1 MEQTAELLLRASD
14 ESATKAIGAALA
26 SILEPGD
33 VVGLTGDLGAG
44 KTRFVQGAAAALE
57 VEDPVVSPTFMLVR
71 EYDGRVPVHHLDA
84 YRLSGA
90 AELEDLGIDE
100 VLPADA
106 VAFVE
111 WADRVVDALPESW
124 LELALHTRPDEVRE
138 IRVRPHGSR
147 WSGRLPEL
155 RSALDRFR
163 ADLGGAGRGNGDR
176 AESRRAEEAGNH
188 DGGDGSGN
196 PDGGDGSGNLDG
208 HG

>member
-1 MEQTAELLLRASD
+1 MEQTAELVLRAAD
-14 ESATKAIGAALA
+14 ETATKAIGAALA
-26 SILEPGD
+26 NILEPGD

-44 KTRFVQGAAAALE
+44 KTRFVQGAAAALD

-71 EYDGRVPVHHLDA
+71 EYEGRVPVHHLDA

-138 IRVRPHGSR
+138 IQVRPHGRR
-147 WSGRLPEL
+147 WSGRVPEL
-155 RSALDRFR
+155 RSVLDRFR
-163 ADLGGAGRGNGDR
+163 ADPSDGAQGRNGEETGNRGGSAVD
-176 AESRRAEEAGNH
+176 
-188 DGGDGSGN
+188 
-196 PDGGDGSGNLDG
+196 

>member
-1 MEQTAELLLRASD
+1 MSAAAELVLEAVD
-14 ESATKAIGAALA
+14 EATTKAVGAALA
-26 SILEPGD
+26 RLLGAGD

-84 YRLSGA
+84 YRLSGP
-90 AELEDLGIDE
+90 AELEDLGLDE

-111 WADRVVDALPESW
+111 WADRVAGALPASW
-124 LELALHTRPDEVRE
+124 LELAFHTRPDEVRE
-138 IRVRPHGSR
+138 IHVRPHGAG
-147 WSGRLPEL
+147 WAERLPEL

-163 ADLGGAGRGNGDR
+163 ARAPGRR
-176 AESRRAEEAGNH
+176 LS
-188 DGGDGSGN
+188 
-196 PDGGDGSGNLDG
+196 
-208 HG
+208 